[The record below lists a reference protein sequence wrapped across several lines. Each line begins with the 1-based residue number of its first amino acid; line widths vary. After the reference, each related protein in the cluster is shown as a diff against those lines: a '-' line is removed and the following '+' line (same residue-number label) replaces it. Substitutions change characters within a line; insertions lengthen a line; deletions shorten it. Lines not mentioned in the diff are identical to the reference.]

1 MRQFGGGKR
10 NLGAGRGTDAAAIT
24 FPSALCHALGAGAGH
39 CRGGGSGT
47 GVCWLWVPGDSQDPS
62 WGHGRGAAAAS
73 DVLWSAWQMGKGFP
87 RAASSGD
94 FPSHP
99 KADAFQKQTKPRPS
113 TPSPGSGPFPGAPWP
128 RTWQE
133 PREAPCPLGEMCSSR
148 HCGGYG
154 DAPCAKAEPVGTWTW
169 PSHPAGGCSPN
180 ADARLP
186 WCQHFGGSG
195 LSRSGLGAP

>member
-1 MRQFGGGKR
+1 M
-10 NLGAGRGTDAAAIT
+10 
-24 FPSALCHALGAGAGH
+24 
-39 CRGGGSGT
+39 
-47 GVCWLWVPGDSQDPS
+47 GVCWLWVPGDSQEPS

-99 KADAFQKQTKPRPS
+99 KADAFQKQTKPHPS

-133 PREAPCPLGEMCSSR
+133 PCEAPCPLGEMCTAVDTAMPHVPKQSPWGHGHGPHTLLEAVLRMLTLACRGVSTLEAWASR
-148 HCGGYG
+148 TL
-154 DAPCAKAEPVGTWTW
+154 A
-169 PSHPAGGCSPN
+169 
-180 ADARLP
+180 
-186 WCQHFGGSG
+186 
-195 LSRSGLGAP
+195 